1 MARTNSGK
9 AQGDGTPALRAAVR
23 AGVPHQVHTYE
34 HDPAA
39 ASYGLEAAER
49 LGVDAARVFKTL
61 VCDIDGAKLAIAVV
75 PVAATLDL
83 KAMARAAGGKRA
95 AMAATADAERATGYV
110 VGGISPVGQRRRLP
124 TVVDRSAQGLETMF
138 VSGGRRGLEL
148 ELAPADLLSLT
159 SGTLAPIA
167 REMQT

>member
-1 MARTNSGK
+1 MARTRSGR
-9 AQGDGTPALRAAVR
+9 AQGDATPALRAALQ
-23 AGVPHQVHTYE
+23 AGIEHRVHAYE

-49 LGVDAARVFKTL
+49 LGVAPERVFKTL
-61 VCDIDGAKLAIAVV
+61 VCDVDGVGLAVAVV

-83 KAMARAAGGKRA
+83 KTMARAAGGKRA
-95 AMAATADAERATGYV
+95 VMAPTSEAERATGYV

-124 TVVDRSAQGLETMF
+124 TIVDASAEGLETMF

-148 ELAPADLLSLT
+148 ELTPEDLLSLT
-159 SGTLAPIA
+159 AGTLAPIA
-167 REMQT
+167 RH

>member
-1 MARTNSGK
+1 MPRKPAR
-9 AQGDGTPALRAAVR
+9 AQGEGTPALQVAGR
-23 AGVPHQVHTYE
+23 AGVEYRVHTYE

-49 LGVDAARVFKTL
+49 LGVAPERVFKTL
-61 VCDIDGAKLAIAVV
+61 VCDVDGVGLAVAVV
-75 PVAATLDL
+75 PVEATLDL

-95 AMAATADAERATGYV
+95 VLAATADAERATGYV

-124 TVVDRSAQGLETMF
+124 TVVDRSAEGLETMF

-167 REMQT
+167 RGMRA

>member
-1 MARTNSGK
+1 MSRKSAK
-9 AQGDGTPALRAAVR
+9 AQGEGTPALQAAAR
-23 AGVPHQVHTYE
+23 AGIHYQVHGYE

-49 LGVDAARVFKTL
+49 LGVAPERVFKTL
-61 VCDIDGAKLAIAVV
+61 VCDVDGVGLAVAVV

-95 AMAATADAERATGYV
+95 AMAPTAEAERATGYV
-110 VGGISPVGQRRRLP
+110 VGGISPVGQRRPLP
-124 TVVDRSAQGLETMF
+124 TVVDDSAGALETVF

-148 ELAPADLLSLT
+148 ELSAADLLSLT
-159 SGTLAPIA
+159 NGKLAPIA
-167 REMQT
+167 RH